1 MRVMHVAAPA
11 AFGGLERVVSTLAT
25 AQCAGGDDVHVAT
38 LSADP
43 GAEAFCGQLARR
55 GVTTHLVD
63 VPPRDYWGQHGA
75 IAALG
80 RKLRPDV
87 VHTHG
92 YQADVIAG
100 PAARR
105 ADAAVVTTL
114 HGFTRGGMRNRCYE
128 WLQRRLA
135 RSCDAVV
142 AVSDAIANELT
153 ATGLPTEKVHVIP
166 NVLPPPGPRLTRS
179 AARRVLGVEEERWV
193 VGWAGRLSR
202 EKGLDV
208 LLDAIALEP
217 HPEYDLVVMGDGPE
231 REALV
236 AQAEQLGVSDRIIW
250 AGIVPGAERYFS
262 GFDLLVLS
270 SRTEGSPI
278 VLLEAMAAGVP
289 IVATAVGGVT
299 ELLSP
304 ATATL
309 VAPDDPAALREAIG
323 AVHDDPVMARRR
335 AMRAHVRSAR
345 RSDPQRWAS
354 RYAEA
359 YGAALA
365 RRARGQ

>member
-1 MRVMHVAAPA
+1 MRVLHVAAPA
-11 AFGGLERVVSTLAT
+11 AFGGLERVVTTLAA
-25 AQCAGGDDVHVAT
+25 AQCEGGDEVHVAT

-43 GAEAFCGQLARR
+43 GSEAFCDNLARR
-55 GVTTHLVD
+55 GIVTHLVD
-63 VPPRDYWGQHGA
+63 IPPRGYWRQHAA
-75 IAALG
+75 IADLG
-80 RKLRPDV
+80 RQLRPDV

-100 PAARR
+100 AAARR
-105 ADAAVVTTL
+105 AAAAVVTTL

-135 RSCDAVV
+135 RRCDAVV
-142 AVSDAIANELT
+142 AVSDAIARELT
-153 ATGLPTEKVHVIP
+153 DTGLPPEMVHVIP
-166 NVLPPPGPRLTRS
+166 NVLPPPGPRLTRA
-179 AARRVLGVEEERWV
+179 AARRVLGVGEERWV
-193 VGWAGRLSR
+193 IGWAGRLSR

-208 LLDAIALEP
+208 LLDALALDP
-217 HPEYDLVVMGDGPE
+217 HPDYDLVVMGDGPE
-231 REALV
+231 RQALM
-236 AQAEQLGVSDRIIW
+236 AQAEQLGIRQRVTWS
-250 AGIVPGAERYFS
+250 GIVPGAERYFG

-309 VAPDDPAALREAIG
+309 VPPEDPAALREAIRT
-323 AVHDDPVMARRR
+323 VHADPVMARRR

-345 RSDPQRWAS
+345 RSDPRRWAS

-365 RRARGQ
+365 RRTDGR